1 MSNIGFIGLG
11 NMGFPM
17 AQNLAKEKQHNIY
30 VFDLNIETL
39 KKNLWPEN
47 VVPTNDLSELAAN
60 SDTVITC
67 LPDISIVQEVYY
79 GNKGILSN
87 LKEGTLAID
96 MSSSDP
102 HLTIELGNT
111 LTKMGVDLIDA
122 PVSGGVKKAIS
133 GELAILVGGD
143 KPNVEKA
150 MPILTLMGGKI
161 IHTGSLGSGQAC
173 KCLNNLCSAT
183 GLLVVAEA
191 LSLAE
196 KFGVMPDTFIDV
208 LNYSSGKNNSTENKF
223 HQFILSEKFNSG
235 FRMDLMNKDILTAL
249 NLANSLKVDFSLSKT
264 SIDKWKRAE
273 NELELGCDHT
283 EIAGWQR
290 KLS

>member
-111 LTKMGVDLIDA
+111 LTKTGVDLIDA

-150 MPILTLMGGKI
+150 MPILTLMGGII
-161 IHTGSLGSGQAC
+161 IHTGFLGSGQAC

-249 NLANSLKVDFSLSKT
+249 NLANSLKVDFSLSRT
-264 SIDKWKRAE
+264 SIDKWRRAE